1 MKKLRYYSI
10 IPNNKPEWLL
20 RLQMDI
26 SRYYGLGLMEDTEE
40 NWKRLKAYVDARM
53 LDLHCARGVKIRSS
67 IGSRL
72 VTDNGRT
79 VLHIRRNREVI
90 QIYYLQE
97 IENAESNQFPPLLC
111 TAQEDAGSR

>member
-1 MKKLRYYSI
+1 MKKLIYYSTI
-10 IPNNKPEWLL
+10 SNNKPEWLL

-40 NWKRLKAYVDARM
+40 NWKRLKAYVNVRL
-53 LDLHCARGVKIRSS
+53 LDLCCTRGVKIRSS
-67 IGSRL
+67 IGSEL
-72 VTDNGRT
+72 VTDNGKT
-79 VLHIRRNREVI
+79 VLHIKRNRKVV

-111 TAQEDAGSR
+111 AAQEDAGSR